1 MCPGSRA
8 TTAGCNRWLKNLEKR
23 ERTGSLGYSVW
34 QVQQADPRRAASL
47 AAAIGAPGLLARV
60 LVARGLDTP
69 EKAMALLGQNAP
81 LSDPF
86 RLKDM
91 DKAVARILRAIDEEE
106 PMVVFGDYD
115 VDGVTA
121 TALLYQHLRNMG
133 AKVRCM
139 LPSREGDGYGLS
151 AAAVEKLA
159 AKGYKLI
166 VTVDNGISAVEEAA
180 LAARLGVDLVITD
193 HHLPPETLP
202 QAVAVVDPARPDDD
216 SPYKPLC
223 GAGVAFK
230 LCAALD
236 GCAPEELLDFC
247 GDLAAIGT
255 VADVMPLVGENRTLV
270 QAGLQVLQNPDRP
283 GLMALIES
291 AGLGDKPLTA
301 ENISY
306 ALAPRINA
314 AGRMGS
320 PARALQLLLCEDEA
334 RAQQLTDQLVASNIA
349 RQEAEQRIM
358 AEAEAQLAADPARQ
372 NDRVILVW
380 GQDYHPGV
388 IGIVASR
395 LVEHYGK
402 PVIVISVQEGE
413 GKGSG
418 RSVPGFNLHKAISAC
433 GDLLLRFGGHALA
446 AGLSVKE
453 ENIPALRKALNEF
466 AAREYPVL
474 ESPPLE
480 LDVTVRLDTLTV
492 QEVEGLDYLAPCGN
506 GNPAPL
512 FLLENALIE
521 GVYPVSDGRH
531 CRLRLRQGG
540 GCLYAAYFGVSV
552 AQLPYQTGDR
562 VDAAITLSIYQGKNG
577 PQLSGRIRELRP
589 AGLPAQ
595 TARQAALFDA
605 FLHGSKLADRQR
617 QELLPQRALIVTLY
631 CMIQKGE
638 VWAQDLQPVFAK
650 LGPENTGRILAG
662 LTALTQLGLV
672 EICETGGAKKYAPVP
687 VAQKQDLFS
696 APILKALEA

>member
-1 MCPGSRA
+1 M
-8 TTAGCNRWLKNLEKR
+8 
-23 ERTGSLGYSVW
+23 GYSVW

-216 SPYKPLC
+216 SPYKTLC

-320 PARALQLLLCEDEA
+320 PARALQLLLCEDWEQ
-334 RAQQLTDQLVASNIA
+334 AQALAEDLNHCNQE
-349 RQEAEQRIM
+349 RQAAEQKILEEVQAR
-358 AEAEAQLAADPARQ
+358 LAADPSLLR
-372 NDRVILVW
+372 DPVLLLW
-380 GQDYHPGV
+380 GEDYHPGV

-395 LVEHYGK
+395 LVEKYGR
-402 PVIVISVQEGE
+402 PAILVSIQNGE
-413 GKGSG
+413 GRGSG
-418 RSVPGFNLHKAISAC
+418 RSVAGFNLHAAISAC
-433 GDLLLRFGGHALA
+433 GDLLIRYGGHALA
-446 AGLSVKE
+446 AGLSVE
-453 ENIPALRKALNEF
+453 PARLPELRRRLNDWARARCPVPPAPTLALDL
-466 AAREYPVL
+466 A
-474 ESPPLE
+474 
-480 LDVTVRLDTLTV
+480 VRLDEITV
-492 QEVEGLDYLAPCGN
+492 EDVESLSWLAPCGA

-512 FLLENALIE
+512 FLVRDAQVEA
-521 GVYPVSDGRH
+521 VYPVGDGRH
-531 CRLRLRQGG
+531 SRLRLRQGTG
-540 GCLYAAYFGVSV
+540 ALYAVYFGYSP
-552 AQLPYQTGDR
+552 AQLPCRAGER
-562 VDAAITLSIYQGKNG
+562 IDAALSLSVYDGKNG

-589 AGLPAQ
+589 AGLDEAFVE
-595 TARQAALFDA
+595 QASWFEALQGGA
-605 FLHGSKLADRQR
+605 PLTGQQKAVLRPERADTVTVYRMVQSGAVSADDS
-617 QELLPQRALIVTLY
+617 LGLFAAVGGGKAGKALVSL
-631 CMIQKGE
+631 E
-638 VWAQDLQPVFAK
+638 
-650 LGPENTGRILAG
+650 
-662 LTALTQLGLV
+662 ALRQLGLV
-672 EICETGGAKKYAPVP
+672 EARTLPDGRRRWAPVP
-687 VAQKQDLFS
+687 AAQKQDLAS
-696 APILKALEA
+696 APILRQLEE

>member
-1 MCPGSRA
+1 M
-8 TTAGCNRWLKNLEKR
+8 
-23 ERTGSLGYSVW
+23 GYSVW

-216 SPYKPLC
+216 SPYKTLC

-291 AGLGDKPLTA
+291 AGLGDKPNTRSSLCPGPA
-301 ENISY
+301 HQRGGPDGQ
-306 ALAPRINA
+306 PRPGA
-314 AGRMGS
+314 AAAAVRRLGTG
-320 PARALQLLLCEDEA
+320 PGPGEDLNHCNQE
-334 RAQQLTDQLVASNIA
+334 
-349 RQEAEQRIM
+349 RQAAEQKILEEVQAR
-358 AEAEAQLAADPARQ
+358 LAADPSLLR
-372 NDRVILVW
+372 DPVLLLW
-380 GQDYHPGV
+380 GEDYHPGV

-395 LVEHYGK
+395 LVEKYGR
-402 PVIVISVQEGE
+402 PAILVSIQNGE
-413 GKGSG
+413 GRGSG
-418 RSVPGFNLHKAISAC
+418 RSVAGFNLHAAISAC
-433 GDLLLRFGGHALA
+433 GDLLIRYGGHALA
-446 AGLSVKE
+446 AGLSVE
-453 ENIPALRKALNEF
+453 PARLPELRRRLNDWARARCPVPPAPPWRWIWPCGWMRSRWKMWKAF
-466 AAREYPVL
+466 PGWPPAGRATRARCSWCGTPRWKPSTRWGTAATAGCACGREP
-474 ESPPLE
+474 
-480 LDVTVRLDTLTV
+480 
-492 QEVEGLDYLAPCGN
+492 APCMRCISDIRPPSC
-506 GNPAPL
+506 PAVRARGWTWPCP
-512 FLLENALIE
+512 E
-521 GVYPVSDGRH
+521 
-531 CRLRLRQGG
+531 RL
-540 GCLYAAYFGVSV
+540 
-552 AQLPYQTGDR
+552 
-562 VDAAITLSIYQGKNG
+562 
-577 PQLSGRIRELRP
+577 
-589 AGLPAQ
+589 
-595 TARQAALFDA
+595 
-605 FLHGSKLADRQR
+605 
-617 QELLPQRALIVTLY
+617 
-631 CMIQKGE
+631 
-638 VWAQDLQPVFAK
+638 
-650 LGPENTGRILAG
+650 
-662 LTALTQLGLV
+662 
-672 EICETGGAKKYAPVP
+672 
-687 VAQKQDLFS
+687 
-696 APILKALEA
+696 

>member
-1 MCPGSRA
+1 M
-8 TTAGCNRWLKNLEKR
+8 
-23 ERTGSLGYSVW
+23 GYSVW
-34 QVQQADPRRAASL
+34 QVQQADPRRTASL

-202 QAVAVVDPARPDDD
+202 QAVAVVGPARPDDD
-216 SPYKPLC
+216 SPYKTLC

-283 GLMALIES
+283 GLLALIES

-320 PARALQLLLCEDEA
+320 PARALQLLLCEDWEQ
-334 RAQQLTDQLVASNIA
+334 AQALAEDLNHCNQD
-349 RQEAEQRIM
+349 RQAAEQKIL
-358 AEAEAQLAADPARQ
+358 EEVQAQLAADPSLLR
-372 NDRVILVW
+372 DPVLLLW
-380 GQDYHPGV
+380 GEDYHPGV

-395 LVEHYGK
+395 LVEKYGR
-402 PVIVISVQEGE
+402 PAVLVSIQNGE
-413 GKGSG
+413 GRGSG
-418 RSVPGFNLHKAISAC
+418 RSVAGFNLHAAISAC
-433 GDLLLRFGGHALA
+433 GDILIRYGGHALA
-446 AGLSVKE
+446 AGLSVD
-453 ENIPALRKALNEF
+453 PAHLPELRRRLNDW
-466 AAREYPVL
+466 ARARCPV
-474 ESPPLE
+474 PPAPTLP
-480 LDVTVRLDTLTV
+480 LDLTVRLDEITV
-492 QEVEGLDYLAPCGN
+492 EDVESLSWLAPCGA

-512 FLLENALIE
+512 FLVRGAQVEA
-521 GVYPVSDGRH
+521 VYPVGDGRH
-531 CRLRLRQGG
+531 SRLRLRQGTG
-540 GCLYAAYFGVSV
+540 ALYAVYFGYSP
-552 AQLPYQTGDR
+552 AQLPCRAGDR
-562 VDAAITLSIYQGKNG
+562 IDAALSLSVYDGKNG

-589 AGLPAQ
+589 AGLDEAFVEQASWFEALQGGAPLTGQ
-595 TARQAALFDA
+595 QKAALRPER
-605 FLHGSKLADRQR
+605 ADTVAVYRMVQSGAVSADDP
-617 QELLPQRALIVTLY
+617 LGLFAAVGGGKAGKALVSL
-631 CMIQKGE
+631 E
-638 VWAQDLQPVFAK
+638 
-650 LGPENTGRILAG
+650 
-662 LTALTQLGLV
+662 ALRQLGLV
-672 EICETGGAKKYAPVP
+672 EARALPDGTRRWAPVP
-687 VAQKQDLFS
+687 AAQKQDLAS
-696 APILKALEA
+696 APVLRQLEE

>member
-1 MCPGSRA
+1 M
-8 TTAGCNRWLKNLEKR
+8 
-23 ERTGSLGYSVW
+23 GYSVW

-81 LSDPF
+81 LSNPF

-216 SPYKPLC
+216 SPYKTLC

-320 PARALQLLLCEDEA
+320 PARALQLLLCEDWEQ
-334 RAQQLTDQLVASNIA
+334 AQALAEDLNHCNQE
-349 RQEAEQRIM
+349 RQAAEQKILEEVQAR
-358 AEAEAQLAADPARQ
+358 LAADPSLLL
-372 NDRVILVW
+372 DPVLLLW
-380 GQDYHPGV
+380 GEDYHPGV

-395 LVEHYGK
+395 LVEKYGR
-402 PVIVISVQEGE
+402 PAILVSIQNGE
-413 GKGSG
+413 GRGSG
-418 RSVPGFNLHKAISAC
+418 RSVAGFNLHAAISAC
-433 GDLLLRFGGHALA
+433 GDLLIRYGGHALA
-446 AGLSVKE
+446 AGLSVE
-453 ENIPALRKALNEF
+453 PARLPELRRRLNDWARARCPVPPAPTLALDL
-466 AAREYPVL
+466 A
-474 ESPPLE
+474 
-480 LDVTVRLDTLTV
+480 VRLDEITV
-492 QEVEGLDYLAPCGN
+492 EDVESLSWLAPCGA

-512 FLLENALIE
+512 FLVRDAQVEA
-521 GVYPVSDGRH
+521 VYPVGDGRH
-531 CRLRLRQGG
+531 SRLRLRQGTG
-540 GCLYAAYFGVSV
+540 TLYAVYFGYSP
-552 AQLPYQTGDR
+552 AQLPCRAGER
-562 VDAAITLSIYQGKNG
+562 VDVALSLSVYDGKNG

-589 AGLPAQ
+589 AGLDGAFVE
-595 TARQAALFDA
+595 QASWFEALQGGA
-605 FLHGSKLADRQR
+605 PLTGQQKAVLRPERADTVTVYRMVQSGAVSADDS
-617 QELLPQRALIVTLY
+617 LGLFAAVGGGKAGKALVSL
-631 CMIQKGE
+631 E
-638 VWAQDLQPVFAK
+638 
-650 LGPENTGRILAG
+650 
-662 LTALTQLGLV
+662 ALRQLGLV
-672 EICETGGAKKYAPVP
+672 EARTLPDGRRRWAPVP
-687 VAQKQDLFS
+687 AAQKQDLAS
-696 APILKALEA
+696 APILRQLEE